1 MTRKSKAVLNF
12 IPIAFKHYK
21 QLFKSLMAF
30 TEDNM
35 AKDIVNQ
42 YTNGRGLPYVDI
54 LQILP
59 EIDETVKD
67 FTFLS
72 YTSRV
77 SDIAFI
83 KAVAKSFKNCDYLE
97 IGCFRGESLINILP
111 NTSSTVSLSLS
122 KTEMKEMNIPDEFIA
137 PESILV
143 TPNDKLTQIYHNS
156 LTFDYTKLNRKFDLI
171 FIDGDHSTEA
181 VKIDTA
187 NAFNLLKDENSV
199 IIWHDFGNNY
209 SEQRHDVIAG
219 ALLGAPKDK
228 HPFIYRVTNTLC
240 GIYTSKKLQTLPQ
253 DTNLIMPSKL
263 FDVSLKSKKIE

>member
-1 MTRKSKAVLNF
+1 
-12 IPIAFKHYK
+12 
-21 QLFKSLMAF
+21 
-30 TEDNM
+30 
-35 AKDIVNQ
+35 
-42 YTNGRGLPYVDI
+42 
-54 LQILP
+54 
-59 EIDETVKD
+59 
-67 FTFLS
+67 
-72 YTSRV
+72 
-77 SDIAFI
+77 
-83 KAVAKSFKNCDYLE
+83 
-97 IGCFRGESLINILP
+97 
-111 NTSSTVSLSLS
+111 
-122 KTEMKEMNIPDEFIA
+122 
-137 PESILV
+137 
-143 TPNDKLTQIYHNS
+143 LTQIYHNS

-228 HPFIYRVTNTLC
+228 HPYIYRVTNTLC